1 MYELNAIIK
10 KIEDN
15 INRDDFEMVMMDC
28 MEDIK
33 RNHNQL
39 ASVKPLLQLMER
51 NPLIHFGDPGAIV
64 HFVETFYKKG
74 YEEELVDSIKRKPA
88 LHTVWMLNRLINGAD
103 NKQYYLSLL
112 KEICENKLNDK
123 KIRDEA
129 LYFLSIH

>member
-1 MYELNAIIK
+1 MCELNTIIK

-103 NKQYYLSLL
+103 NKEYYLSLL
-112 KEICENKLNDK
+112 KEICKNKLNDK

>member
-1 MYELNAIIK
+1 MYNLNAIIK

-15 INRDDFEMVMMDC
+15 INCDDFEIVMIDC
-28 MEDIK
+28 IEDIK

-74 YEEELVDSIKRKPA
+74 YEEELVNSIKRKPT
-88 LHTVWMLNRLINGAD
+88 LHTIWMLNRIINGAD
-103 NKQYYLSLL
+103 NKEYYLSLL
-112 KEICENKLNDK
+112 KKIYENKSYDK
-123 KIRDEA
+123 EKREEA

>member
-1 MYELNAIIK
+1 
-10 KIEDN
+10 
-15 INRDDFEMVMMDC
+15 MVITDC

>member
-1 MYELNAIIK
+1 
-10 KIEDN
+10 
-15 INRDDFEMVMMDC
+15 MVITDC

-51 NPLIHFGDPGAIV
+51 NPLNHFGDPGAIV

-103 NKQYYLSLL
+103 NKEYYLSLL

>member
-1 MYELNAIIK
+1 MNELNAIIK

-15 INRDDFEMVMMDC
+15 INRDDFEMVITDC

-51 NPLIHFGDPGAIV
+51 NPLIHFGEPEAIV

-88 LHTVWMLNRLINGAD
+88 LHTVWMLNRIINGAD
-103 NKQYYLSLL
+103 NKEYYLSLL
-112 KEICENKLNDK
+112 KEICENKSYDK
-123 KIRDEA
+123 EIRDEA
-129 LYFLSIH
+129 LHFLSIH

>member
-10 KIEDN
+10 KTEDN
-15 INRDDFEMVMMDC
+15 INRDDFEMVITDC

-103 NKQYYLSLL
+103 NKEYYLSLL

>member
-15 INRDDFEMVMMDC
+15 INRDDFEMVITDC

-103 NKQYYLSLL
+103 NKEYYLSLL

>member
-1 MYELNAIIK
+1 MCELNTIIK

-103 NKQYYLSLL
+103 NKEYYLSLL